1 MVRESGGVSGAMTA
15 IIVHGCTESY
25 VSTDQRDCAEL
36 LHDQFHY
43 NVPEALGLA
52 KAISR
57 GQRVVI
63 SVPLDCDPDQML
75 QKLRKLGLECS
86 IGESDTPR

>member
-1 MVRESGGVSGAMTA
+1 MTA

-43 NVPEALGLA
+43 NVPEAVGLA
-52 KAISR
+52 RAIGR
-57 GQRVVI
+57 GQRVAI
-63 SVPLDCDPDQML
+63 SVPGDCNPDQML
-75 QKLRKLGLECS
+75 LKLRGLGLECS
-86 IGESDTPR
+86 IDQGDTRG

>member
-1 MVRESGGVSGAMTA
+1 MAGESGSATGVTTA
-15 IIVHGCTESY
+15 IIVHDCTESY
-25 VSTDQRDCAEL
+25 VSSGQRDCAEL

-43 NVPEALGLA
+43 TVPEAVGLA
-52 KAISR
+52 KAIGR

-63 SVPLDCDPDQML
+63 SVPGDCDPDLML
-75 QKLRKLGLECS
+75 LKLRKLGLECS